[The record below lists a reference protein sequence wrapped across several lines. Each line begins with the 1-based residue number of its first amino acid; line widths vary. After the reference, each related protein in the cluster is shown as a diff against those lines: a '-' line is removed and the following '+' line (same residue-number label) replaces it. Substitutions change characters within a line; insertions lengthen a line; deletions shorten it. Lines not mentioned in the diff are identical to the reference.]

1 MKSITFFALSLLI
14 LSCSE
19 KTSSK
24 QTSFIKDE
32 PINVSFLNG
41 SESIDGCGE
50 YIIDIKDTIGSQKY
64 LFVSNLSEFGI
75 INLDGKKRKLYR
87 DTIESKLINDKEYVS
102 VYKNNQYKVILNL
115 LLKEA
120 HDEGGI
126 YKGKMIITRTEK
138 NVKKSVEKTIH
149 GECGC

>member
-1 MKSITFFALSLLI
+1 

-24 QTSFIKDE
+24 QTSIIKDE

-50 YIIDIKDTIGSQKY
+50 YIIDINDTIGSQKY

-138 NVKKSVEKTIH
+138 NVKKSLEKTIH

>member
-1 MKSITFFALSLLI
+1 MKLITFFALSFLV

-19 KTSSK
+19 KTS
-24 QTSFIKDE
+24 IKDSIKIDE
-32 PINVSFLNG
+32 PINVSFLSG
-41 SESIDGCGE
+41 SENINGCGE
-50 YIIDIKDTIGSQKY
+50 YIIDINDSIGSQKY

-87 DTIESKLINDKEYVS
+87 DTIESKLISDKEYVS
-102 VYKNNQYKVILNL
+102 VYENYQYKVILSL
-115 LLKEA
+115 ILEEA

-126 YKGKMIITRTEK
+126 YQGKMTITRKEK
-138 NVKKSVEKTIH
+138 SIEKRVEKSVH